1 MHALLFRAGMLAAA
15 AQHWWPV
22 DRLAARPDLAQR
34 ETLRRILHANARTR
48 FGESHHFLE
57 LDSPEQY
64 RDRIPVQDYETL
76 RSYLDDQRR
85 TGVPALTAEAP
96 RFYAQTSGSTGTPK
110 YIPVT
115 ASSLRMHRREQALFT
130 YLQYRACP
138 AAFSGKAF
146 GIMGAAAEGTL
157 DTGHHV
163 GSVSGYLY
171 ESLPAL
177 VRARFVVPPFVSAIA
192 DYDLKYVVILRLAL
206 AEPNITYLGSP
217 NPSTFLRLLE
227 VLQERR
233 DLLARWLEDGG
244 LDGLDRLEPA
254 ARTLLASRLRRNAD
268 RAALLRGS
276 GALSFASL
284 WPGIRLL
291 TTWTGGSC
299 GIALDRLRRL
309 LPPQAAV
316 MELGYQ
322 STECRGSLALAAETS
337 GGLPPLHHHFFEFV
351 EQHAWDSG
359 RPEFLT
365 LGQLEPGRRY
375 YVIVTTI
382 AGLYRYFMNDLVEVT
397 GSFRATPLLRF
408 VQKGRGVTS
417 VTGEKL
423 YESQV
428 IQAVQ
433 EVARRFNVD
442 TSFFLLVA
450 DEARA
455 GYELFLEVDEATTRA
470 TAPLPASDI
479 AGAIDASLGDLN
491 VEYHA
496 KRASGRLAP
505 LTVAW
510 VKRGAADAY
519 KSACIRAGRR
529 EGQFKPA
536 VLQYR
541 RELALSFEPYVIR

>member
-1 MHALLFRAGMLAAA
+1 MAALIFRAGMLAAA
-15 AQHWWPV
+15 TQHWWPV
-22 DRLAARPDLAQR
+22 KRLAARPDLAQR
-34 ETLRRILHANARTR
+34 QTLLRILDANARTR
-48 FGESHHFLE
+48 FGESHRFGE
-57 LDSPEQY
+57 IDSPERY
-64 RDRIPVQDYETL
+64 CDRVPVQDYETL
-76 RSYLDDQRR
+76 RPYLDDQRQ
-85 TGVPALTAEAP
+85 TGAPALTIEPP
-96 RFYAQTSGSTGTPK
+96 RFYAQTSGSTGMPK

-115 ASSLRMHRREQALFT
+115 ASSLRIHRQEQALFT

-157 DTGHHV
+157 DSGQDV

-171 ESLPAL
+171 ESLPSAL
-177 VRARFVVPPFVSAIA
+177 RARFVVPPAVSNIA
-192 DYDLKYVVILRLAL
+192 DYDLKYFVMLRLAL
-206 AEPNITYLGSP
+206 AEADITYLGSP
-217 NPSTFLRLLE
+217 NPSTFLRLID
-227 VLQERR
+227 VLQEQRGR
-233 DLLARWLEDGG
+233 LADSLERGT
-244 LDGLDRLEPA
+244 LDAIDQLEPA
-254 ARTLLASRLRRNAD
+254 TRTLIAPRLRPDAA

-276 GALSFASL
+276 GPLSFAKV

-299 GIALDRLRRL
+299 GIALDKLRRL
-309 LPPQAAV
+309 LPPQAGV

-322 STECRGSLALAAETS
+322 STECRGTLALGAETS

-351 EQHAWDSG
+351 EQHAWDAG
-359 RPEFLT
+359 RPAFLT
-365 LGQLEPGRRY
+365 LGRLEPGRRY

-433 EVARRFNVD
+433 DVARRFNVN

-450 DEARA
+450 DEARS
-455 GYELFLEVDEATTRA
+455 GYELFLEVDDSSAQTSSRPPGA
-470 TAPLPASDI
+470 DI
-479 AGAIDASLGDLN
+479 GAAIDARLGDLN

-510 VKRGAADAY
+510 VKRGTADAY

-529 EGQFKPA
+529 ESQYKPA

-541 RELALSFEPYVIR
+541 RELLLSLDPYVIR

>member
-22 DRLAARPDLAQR
+22 KRLAARPDLAQR
-34 ETLRRILHANARTR
+34 ETLRRILHANAQTR
-48 FGESHHFLE
+48 FGEAHRFLE
-57 LDSPEQY
+57 LDSPERY
-64 RDRIPVQDYETL
+64 RDRVAVQDYETL
-76 RSYLDDQRR
+76 RPYLDDQRHS
-85 TGVPALTAEAP
+85 GAAALTAEPP
-96 RFYAQTSGSTGTPK
+96 RFYAQTSGSTGAPK

-115 ASSLRMHRREQALFT
+115 SASLRMHRHEQALFT

-157 DTGHHV
+157 DSGHNV

-171 ESLPAL
+171 ESLPSA
-177 VRARFVVPPFVSAIA
+177 VRARFVVPPFVSTIT

-206 AEPNITYLGSP
+206 AEANITYLGSP

-233 DLLARWLEDGG
+233 EVLARSLEQGTLEG
-244 LDGLDRLEPA
+244 IEGLEPA
-254 ARTLLASRLRRNAD
+254 IRTRLAPRLRPDAA

-276 GALSFASL
+276 GPLSFASL

-309 LPPQAAV
+309 LPPQVTV

-322 STECRGSLALAAETS
+322 STECRGTLALAADTS
-337 GGLPPLHHHFFEFV
+337 GGLAPLHHHFFEFV
-351 EQHAWDSG
+351 EQHAWDAG
-359 RPEFLT
+359 KPEFLT

-397 GSFRATPLLRF
+397 GFFRATPLLRF

-450 DEARA
+450 DEERA
-455 GYELFLEVDEATTRA
+455 GYELFLEVDTPAA
-470 TAPLPASDI
+470 SPLPASDI
-479 AGAIDASLGDLN
+479 ARAIDASLGDLN

-505 LTVAW
+505 LIVAW

-541 RELALSFEPYVIR
+541 RDLALSFEPYVIR